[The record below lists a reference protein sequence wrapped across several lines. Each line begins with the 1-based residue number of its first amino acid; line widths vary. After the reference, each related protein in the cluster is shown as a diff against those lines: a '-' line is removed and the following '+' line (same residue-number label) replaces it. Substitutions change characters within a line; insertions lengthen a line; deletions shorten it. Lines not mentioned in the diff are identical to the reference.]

1 MAKSVEQARE
11 NLDQA
16 KAEMKSAK
24 DLRDA
29 QKVDAE
35 YRAAKLKMNPKN
47 MNYMRIKVTRTDK
60 NDKADIVVGGNVG
73 VYTIKPGKEVVVPSA
88 LMGSFNDAVEILYR
102 QDVGPDNRPT
112 LESYEQPRFN
122 VQVLESGLDYEDYLK
137 FMQTANK

>member
-60 NDKADIVVGGNVG
+60 DDKADIVVGGNVG

-102 QDVGPDNRPT
+102 QDVSPDNRPT
-112 LESYEQPRFN
+112 LEPYEQPRFN

>member
-16 KAEMKSAK
+16 KAEMKNAR

-35 YRAAKLKMNPKN
+35 SRAAKLKMNPKN

-60 NDKADIVVGGNVG
+60 NDKADIVVGGNAG
-73 VYTIKPGKEVVVPSA
+73 VFTIKPGKEVVIPSS
-88 LMGSFNDAVEILYR
+88 LLGSFNNAIETLYR
-102 QDVGPDNRPT
+102 QDVGPDNRPK

-122 VQVLESGLDYEDYLK
+122 IQVLESGLDYQDYLN
-137 FMQTANK
+137 FLQTANK